1 VCAAKIKE
9 AMAAGNRE
17 AAMRVLKVK
26 KLKEAQRD
34 KLRNQ
39 IHDLT
44 STAAA
49 IETEAQNAAF
59 VAAIAEGTA
68 ALQRMQEELPLE
80 KVQAVMDA
88 TADAV
93 DAAREMDE
101 AIIASAASLTAG
113 AWPCV
118 GVSECVRAG
127 CVCARVCE
135 LAAHVVGLCSTLLCR
150 DSVVLRR
157 RRAETA

>member
-1 VCAAKIKE
+1 
-9 AMAAGNRE
+9 MAAGNRE

-113 AWPCV
+113 A
-118 GVSECVRAG
+118 
-127 CVCARVCE
+127 
-135 LAAHVVGLCSTLLCR
+135 
-150 DSVVLRR
+150 
-157 RRAETA
+157 